1 MKTNRNREIPVSV
14 ERALWGISA
23 GRCEFEG
30 CNKYLGI
37 NPIIMGHGNFAEKAH
52 IEAVNKGGARY
63 REVMDVVE
71 LNSTDNIMLMCPQ
84 CHKTIDDSP
93 EMYPVERLKEMKKK
107 HEERVYWLTEFDDVQ
122 KSYMIGY
129 FADISDY
136 QPIYDN
142 AQFCKALVSDRKI
155 PSERYIK
162 YIGAENIPLNDGTK
176 EFYFI
181 QEKCIESGVERVVKQ
196 CIQENEN
203 ISVFALAPIPLL
215 IKLGEKLSDMSNISV
230 FQCHR
235 KEDKWSWDR
244 ENRDVVE
251 FIVSGPKSKNQN
263 RVALNIS
270 LSADIVSSRIE
281 NVVGDISTYKIT
293 IKNPNRG
300 FVTNKMI
307 IDDYIASF
315 RNCLEQIKKDNPDV
329 REVLVFSAMPNSLAL
344 RTGMDYMPKCDPK
357 LIIYDQVKQSKDF
370 IKTIK
375 IGG

>member
-1 MKTNRNREIPVSV
+1 M
-14 ERALWGISA
+14 
-23 GRCEFEG
+23 
-30 CNKYLGI
+30 
-37 NPIIMGHGNFAEKAH
+37 
-52 IEAVNKGGARY
+52 
-63 REVMDVVE
+63 
-71 LNSTDNIMLMCPQ
+71 
-84 CHKTIDDSP
+84 
-93 EMYPVERLKEMKKK
+93 
-107 HEERVYWLTEFDDVQ
+107 YWLTEFDDVQ

-129 FADISDY
+129 FANISDY
-136 QPIYDN
+136 QPMYDN
-142 AQFCKALVSDRKI
+142 AQFCRALVSDRKI

-162 YIGAENIPLNDGTK
+162 NIGSENMPLNDGTK
-176 EFYFI
+176 EFYAI
-181 QEKCIESGVERVVKQ
+181 QEKYIESGVERVEKQ

-215 IKLGEKLSDMSNISV
+215 MKLGEKLSDISNISV

-251 FIVSGPKSKNQN
+251 FIVSEPKSKNQK

-281 NVVGDISTYKIT
+281 NVVGDMSTYKIT
-293 IKNPNRG
+293 IANPNRG
-300 FVTNKMI
+300 FVTNKTI

-315 RNCLEQIKKDNPDV
+315 RNCLEKIKKDNPDV
-329 REVLVFSAMPNSLAL
+329 KEVLVFPAMPNSLAL

-357 LIIYDQVKQSKDF
+357 LIIYDQVKQSEDF
-370 IKTIK
+370 IETIM